1 MSPIPWSKLLE
12 QKPLP
17 AAIVDLDAL
26 DRNIERIRRKTETAG
41 KKLRVASKSVRV
53 PQLLKRILEKG
64 GPSFQGLL
72 TYSVRES
79 AWLYRQ
85 GFRDLVVAYPTFQSS
100 DLESAGPVLREDPHG
115 ITFMADLPA
124 HLDFLSA
131 QADRL
136 GLSAPLD
143 ICLDIDMSYRPLGI
157 HLGVRRSSIL
167 NLDQLGPLLD
177 QLARHP
183 RLRLRG
189 LMGYEAQIAGL
200 GDANPFAPL
209 LNPAKKL
216 IKRRSTR
223 DVARKREAIVNLL
236 QQKNQKIEFFN
247 GGGSGSLDST
257 LSESCITEGTAGS
270 GFLQSHL
277 FDYYVANRN
286 EPALYIALRA
296 TREPAPGM
304 IVCHGGGIIGSGE
317 IGPEKAMIP
326 VFPTGLRLI
335 GTEGCGEV
343 QTPLLVPEGA
353 SLRPG
358 DPVIFRPAK
367 AGEPLERFKEVHLIS
382 NAIWQGSAPSY
393 RGLNEEFQ

>member
-1 MSPIPWSKLLE
+1 MTPIAWSNLLE
-12 QKPLP
+12 QRSLP
-17 AAIVDLDAL
+17 AAIIDMDAL
-26 DRNIERIRRKTETAG
+26 DRNIERIRRKTEISG
-41 KKLRVASKSVRV
+41 KKLRIASKSVRV
-53 PQLLKRILEKG
+53 PQLLKRIMENG

-79 AWLYRQ
+79 VWLYRR

-100 DLESAGPVLREDPHG
+100 DMEAAAPVVGEDPHA

-124 HLDFLSA
+124 HLDFLCA

-136 GLSAPLD
+136 GLRAPLD

-167 NLDQLGPLLD
+167 GTDQLNAILD
-177 QLARHP
+177 QLARQP

-200 GDANPFAPL
+200 GEANPFAPL

-216 IKRRSTR
+216 IKRLSVR
-223 DVARKREAIVNLL
+223 DVARKREAIANLL
-236 QQKNQKIEFFN
+236 DQKNRKIEFFN
-247 GGGSGSLDST
+247 GGGSGSLDTT

-277 FDYYVANRN
+277 FDYYSANRN

-296 TREPAPGM
+296 TRAPAPGM

-326 VFPTGLRLI
+326 VFPKGLRLI

-343 QTPLLVPEGA
+343 QTPLIIPDGV
-353 SLRPG
+353 SLHPG
-358 DPVIFRPAK
+358 DPVLFRPAK
-367 AGEPLERFKEVHLIS
+367 AGEPLERFKEVHLIA
-382 NAIWQGSAPSY
+382 NGEWYGTAPTY

>member
-12 QKPLP
+12 EKALP
-17 AAIVDLDAL
+17 AAIVDLEAF
-26 DRNIERIRRKTETAG
+26 DRNIERIRKRTENAG

-72 TYSVRES
+72 TYSVPES
-79 AWLYRQ
+79 VWLYRQ
-85 GFRDLVVAYPTFQSS
+85 SFRDLVVAYPTFQPS
-100 DLESAGPVLREDPHG
+100 DLDSAAAVLREDPHA

-124 HLDFLSA
+124 HLNFLSA

-136 GLSAPLD
+136 SLSAPLD

-167 NLDQLGPLLD
+167 DIDQLNAILDQLT
-177 QLARHP
+177 RHP

-189 LMGYEAQIAGL
+189 IMGYEAQIAGL

-216 IKRRSTR
+216 IKRLSVR
-223 DVARKREAIVNLL
+223 DVAGKREAIAKLL
-236 QQKNQKIEFFN
+236 EQKNQKIEFFN
-247 GGGSGSLDST
+247 GGGSGSLNST
-257 LSESCITEGTAGS
+257 LNERSLTEGTAGS

-277 FDYYVANRN
+277 FDYYAANKN
-286 EPALYIALRA
+286 EPALYIAPRT
-296 TREPAPGM
+296 TRVPAPGM
-304 IVCHGGGIIGSGE
+304 VVCHGGGIIGSGE

-326 VFPTGLRLI
+326 VFPAGLRLI

-343 QTPLLVPEGA
+343 QTPLLLPDGV

-358 DPVIFRPAK
+358 EPVIFRPAK
-367 AGEPLERFKEVHLIS
+367 AGEPLERFKEVQLIS
-382 NAIWQGSAPSY
+382 NGAWHGSAPTY